1 MHTVFIPALHR
12 DLTDGVDM
20 ATAEGATVGQLL
32 DDLDRRY
39 PGIKD
44 RLCQNDELRAGIA
57 VAVDGVISRRGLR
70 HRLDAPSEVHFI
82 PAMAGG
88 ACVRIIAEANVQ

>member
-12 DLTDGVDM
+12 DLTNGVE
-20 ATAEGATVGQLL
+20 TASADGATVGQLL

-44 RLCQNDELRAGIA
+44 RLSQNGELRAGIA
-57 VAVDGVISRRGLR
+57 VAVDGVVVRRGLR
-70 HRLDAPSEVHFI
+70 HRLDAPGEVHFI

-88 ACVRIIAEANVQ
+88 AQHAITATASGQ

>member
-12 DLTDGVDM
+12 DLTAGVE
-20 ATAEGATVGQLL
+20 TAPADGATVGQLL

-39 PGIKD
+39 PGLKD
-44 RLCQNDELRAGIA
+44 RLSQNGELRAGIA
-57 VAVDGVISRRGLR
+57 VAVEGVVSRRGLR
-70 HRLDAPSEVHFI
+70 HRLEAPSEVHFI

-88 ACVRIIAEANVQ
+88 AERALTATASAR